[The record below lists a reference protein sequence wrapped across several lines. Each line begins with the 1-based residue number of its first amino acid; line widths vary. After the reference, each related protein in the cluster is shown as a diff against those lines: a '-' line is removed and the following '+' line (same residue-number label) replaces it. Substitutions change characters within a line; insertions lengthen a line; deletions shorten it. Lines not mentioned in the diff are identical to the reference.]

1 MRGALG
7 GPRVLLRR
15 LREVMAE
22 PVSAQERLDKIVVL
36 IAANMVAEVCSVY
49 VLRVDSTLEL
59 YATEGL
65 NKSAVHQTVLRSDE
79 GLVGLVASEAN
90 PINLSDAQ
98 NHPAFS
104 YRPET
109 GEEIYHS
116 FLGVPILRAG
126 NTLGVLVVQNRARR
140 TYTEEEEEALQ
151 TTAMVLAEMIASGEL
166 SAIAPPGAEPA
177 ARRPLH
183 LTGLS
188 LNDGVALGHVVLHE
202 PRVVITN
209 FIAEDVPQELKR
221 LEAAVETLRSDLDL
235 MLERGELADGGAH
248 RDVLEAYRMFAYDRG
263 WIHRLEEAVATGL
276 TAEAAVERVQSDTRA
291 RMLRATDPY
300 LRERLHDLD
309 ELANRLMHQLLGKD
323 YAPAR
328 NSLPENAILVAR
340 SMGPAAL
347 LDYDRKRLRGLVLEE
362 SGPNSHV
369 AIVARALG
377 LPAVGKVEN
386 ATGLAD
392 PADAIIVDGAI
403 GEIHVRPSPDMER
416 SYVERVRL
424 RARRQL
430 QYQALRDRPCITR
443 DGQKIALMINAGLPV
458 DLPHI
463 EETGA
468 AGIGL
473 FRTEM
478 QFMVAASFPRS
489 AEQFS
494 LYREVLDVAG
504 QRPVTF
510 RTLDIGGDKILPYM
524 RNVSEE
530 NPALGWRAIR
540 LGLDRPGLLRSQ
552 IRALLR
558 AASGRNLNLMFPM
571 IATVEEFDEAKS
583 LVERELTHLRRH
595 GHKLPE
601 RVEVGTMLEVP
612 SLLFQL
618 DELLERAD
626 FISVGSNDLVQFFY
640 AADRGNARVAERF
653 DAISPAVLRALKAI
667 ADSAHEQEKPVSV
680 CGELASDPLGA
691 LALIGI
697 GYRTLSLAPS
707 AIGPVKAMLLD
718 VDVGK
723 TAAFLRPLV
732 ENRIGSPP
740 LREQLRKFATEQGL
754 QI

>member
-49 VLRVDSTLEL
+49 VLRVDGTLEL

-65 NKSAVHQTVLRSDE
+65 KKEAVHQTVLRADE
-79 GLVGLVASEAN
+79 GLVGLVSSEAN

-109 GEEIYHS
+109 GEEIYRS
-116 FLGVPILRAG
+116 FLGVPVLRAG

-166 SAIAPPGAEPA
+166 SAIAKPGLEPA
-177 ARRPLH
+177 VRRPLH
-183 LTGLS
+183 LTGTAL
-188 LNDGVALGHVVLHE
+188 GEGIALGHVVLHE

-209 FIAEDVPQELKR
+209 FIADDVPKELKR
-221 LEAAVETLRSDLDL
+221 LEAAVETLRSDLDVL
-235 MLERGELADGGAH
+235 LERGEVADSGEH

-263 WIHRLEEAVATGL
+263 WVHRLEEAVATGL

-300 LRERLHDLD
+300 LRDRLHDLD

-328 NSLPENAILVAR
+328 DRLPENAIIVAR
-340 SMGPAAL
+340 SMGPGAL
-347 LDYDRKRLRGLVLEE
+347 LDYDRRRLRGLILEE
-362 SGPNSHV
+362 GGPNSHV

-377 LPAVGKVEN
+377 IAAVGEIAN
-386 ATGLAD
+386 ATGVAD
-392 PADAIIVDGAI
+392 PGDPIIVDGLS
-403 GEIHVRPSPDMER
+403 GDVHMRPSPDMEAA
-416 SYVERVRL
+416 YVERVRL

-430 QYQALRDRPCITR
+430 QYLALRDKPCVTK
-443 DGQKIALMINAGLPV
+443 DGEKVALMINAGLAV

-468 AGIGL
+468 SGIGL
-473 FRTEM
+473 FRTEL

-494 LYREVLDVAG
+494 LYRAVLDAAG
-504 QRPVTF
+504 SKPVTF
-510 RTLDIGGDKILPYM
+510 RTLDVGGDKLLPYM
-524 RNVSEE
+524 RSIEEE

-558 AASGRNLNLMFPM
+558 AAGGRDLNIMFPM
-571 IATVEEFDEAKS
+571 IAAVEEFDEARAM
-583 LVERELTHLRRH
+583 VERELTHLRRH
-595 GHKLPE
+595 GHKLPA
-601 RVEVGTMLEVP
+601 RIAVGTMLEVP
-612 SLLFQL
+612 SLLYQL
-618 DELLERAD
+618 DELLGRVD
-626 FISVGSNDLVQFFY
+626 FLSVGSNDLVQFFY
-640 AADRGNARVAERF
+640 AADRGNARVAGRF
-653 DAISPAVLRALKAI
+653 DPISAPVLRALKAI
-667 ADSAHEQEKPVSV
+667 ADKARSYGKPVTL
-680 CGELASDPLGA
+680 CGELASNPTGA
-691 LALIGI
+691 LALVAL
-697 GYRTLSLAPS
+697 GYRALSLAPT
-707 AIGPVKAMLLD
+707 AVGPVKAMLLD
-718 VDVGK
+718 LDTGK
-723 TAAFLRPLV
+723 ASAIMAALLDSPAGSVPIRERLR
-732 ENRIGSPP
+732 G
-740 LREQLRKFATEQGL
+740 FAAEQGL
-754 QI
+754 QL

>member
-49 VLRVDSTLEL
+49 VLRVDGTLEL

-65 NKSAVHQTVLRSDE
+65 KKEAVHQTVLRADE

-90 PINLSDAQ
+90 PINMSDAQ

-116 FLGVPILRAG
+116 FLGVPVLRAG

-166 SAIAPPGAEPA
+166 SAIAKPGLEPA
-177 ARRPLH
+177 VRRPLH
-183 LTGLS
+183 LTGTALS
-188 LNDGVALGHVVLHE
+188 EGIALGHVVLHE

-209 FIAEDVPQELKR
+209 FIADDVPKELKR
-221 LEAAVETLRSDLDL
+221 LEAAVETLRSDLDVL
-235 MLERGELADGGAH
+235 LERGEVADSGEH

-263 WIHRLEEAVATGL
+263 WVHRLEEAVATGL

-300 LRERLHDLD
+300 LRDRLHDLD

-323 YAPAR
+323 YTPAR
-328 NSLPENAILVAR
+328 DRLPENAIIVAR

-347 LDYDRKRLRGLVLEE
+347 LDYDRKRLRGVILEE
-362 SGPNSHV
+362 GGPNSHV

-377 LPAVGKVEN
+377 IAAVGEIAN
-386 ATGLAD
+386 AAGLAD
-392 PADAIIVDGAI
+392 PGDPVIVDGLT
-403 GEIHVRPSPDMER
+403 GDVHVRPSPDMEAA
-416 SYVERVRL
+416 YVERVRL

-430 QYQALRDRPCITR
+430 QYLALRDKPCVTK
-443 DGQKIALMINAGLPV
+443 DGEKVALMINAGLAV

-473 FRTEM
+473 FRTEL

-494 LYREVLDVAG
+494 LYRAVLDAAG
-504 QRPVTF
+504 NKPVTF
-510 RTLDIGGDKILPYM
+510 RTLDVGGDKLLPYM
-524 RNVSEE
+524 HSVEEE

-540 LGLDRPGLLRSQ
+540 LGLDRPGLLRTQ
-552 IRALLR
+552 VRALLR
-558 AASGRNLNLMFPM
+558 AAGGRDLNLMFPM
-571 IATVEEFDEAKS
+571 IAAVEEFDEARA

-595 GHKLPE
+595 GHKLPA
-601 RVEVGTMLEVP
+601 RIAVGTMLEVP
-612 SLLFQL
+612 SLLYQM
-618 DELLERAD
+618 DELLTRVD
-626 FISVGSNDLVQFFY
+626 FLSVGSNDLVQFFY
-640 AADRGNARVAERF
+640 AADRGNARVAGRF
-653 DAISPAVLRALKAI
+653 DPISAPVLRALKAI
-667 ADSAHEQEKPVSV
+667 ADKARSYGKPVTL
-680 CGELASDPLGA
+680 CGELASKPIGA
-691 LALIGI
+691 LALVAI
-697 GYRTLSLAPS
+697 GYRALSLAPS
-707 AIGPVKAMLLD
+707 AVGPVKAMLLD
-718 VDVGK
+718 LDAGK
-723 TAAFLRPLV
+723 ASAIMAALLDSPA
-732 ENRIGSPP
+732 GSVAIPER
-740 LREQLRKFATEQGL
+740 LKGFAGEQGL
-754 QI
+754 QL